1 MSDAPSLAPAANRAA
16 PSPARTH
23 ERYVALDLAR
33 GLAVIGMIYMH
44 LVPTEGA
51 ASLAGHIWTGAGRLI
66 EGKSAALFCLLAGMA
81 WQIQAERSSG
91 SPHFRRYVLRRALA
105 LALAG
110 AAFHAFVWPTE
121 ILLPLALMMVLALTV
136 RRAGPRAIAALA
148 ILLVAAAPLVPA
160 ALGGRVN
167 ADWGPDGTPLAD
179 SAPGWATARY
189 FLLDGS
195 YPVVPWMA
203 FPLVG
208 MLMLGGGLPQLPR
221 ARRWFRIALAIAIP
235 AQFWV
240 RWAGAH
246 QDALG
251 DFAPFLLGTWVPTS
265 VPFVLVA
272 GGTAVAV
279 VAGLA
284 WLYGARRLPSAVL
297 PLAMFGR
304 ASLTHYIM
312 HVCLVIVPLRLIWP
326 EEDWPVRVGALAF
339 ALYVALAL
347 PLTTLWFR
355 HRSHGPLEGAWA
367 RASGRA
373 R

>member
-1 MSDAPSLAPAANRAA
+1 MSAA
-16 PSPARTH
+16 P

-33 GLAVIGMIYMH
+33 GLAVVGMIYMH
-44 LVPTEGA
+44 LVPTEDA
-51 ASLAGHIWTGAGRLI
+51 ASFAGHAWTAAARLL

-110 AAFHAFVWPTE
+110 AAFHALVWPTE

-136 RRAGPRAIAALA
+136 RRAGPRAILALA
-148 ILLVAAAPLVPA
+148 VLLMATAPLVPA
-160 ALGGRVN
+160 LLGERIA

-189 FLLDGS
+189 LLLDGS
-195 YPVVPWMA
+195 YPVVPWLA

-208 MLMLGGGLPQLPR
+208 MLMLAGGLPPVAR
-221 ARRWFRIALAIAIP
+221 ARRWFWIALAIAIP
-235 AQFWV
+235 VQIWV

-246 QDALG
+246 EAALG
-251 DFAPFLLGTWVPTS
+251 DLAPFLLGTWVPTS

-272 GGTAVAV
+272 GGAAVAV
-279 VAGLA
+279 VSGLA
-284 WLYGARRLPSAVL
+284 WLHGANKMPTLVL

-304 ASLTHYIM
+304 ASLTHYIL
-312 HVCLVIVPLRLIWP
+312 HICVVIVPLRMIWP
-326 EEDWPVRVGALAF
+326 EEDWPVRVGTLAF
-339 ALYVALAL
+339 ALYVAVAL
-347 PLTTLWFR
+347 PLTVLWFR
-355 HRSHGPLEGAWA
+355 GRSHGPLEGAWA

>member
-1 MSDAPSLAPAANRAA
+1 VSDA
-16 PSPARTH
+16 H
-23 ERYVALDLAR
+23 ERYMALDLAR
-33 GLAVIGMIYMH
+33 GLAVVGMIYMH

-51 ASLAGHIWTGAGRLI
+51 ASLAGHAWTSAARLI

-81 WQIQAERSSG
+81 WQIQAERSRG

-121 ILLPLALMMVLALTV
+121 ILLPLALMMVLALAV
-136 RRAGPRAIAALA
+136 RRAGARATAALA

-160 ALGGRVN
+160 LLGGRIA

-195 YPVVPWMA
+195 YPVVPWLA
-203 FPLVG
+203 FPLLG
-208 MLMLGGGLPQLPR
+208 MLMLSGGLPPADR
-221 ARRWFRIALAIAIP
+221 ARRWCCIALAIAIP
-235 AQFWV
+235 VQLWV
-240 RWAGAH
+240 RWAGSH
-246 QDALG
+246 VETLG
-251 DFAPFLLGTWVPTS
+251 RLAPFVTATWVPTS

-272 GGTAVAV
+272 GGAAAAIVS
-279 VAGLA
+279 GLA
-284 WLYGARRLPSAVL
+284 WLHGAGKLPSFAM

-304 ASLTHYIM
+304 ASLTHYVLHI
-312 HVCLVIVPLRLIWP
+312 CAVIVPLRMVWP
-326 EEDWPVRVGALAF
+326 EEDWPVRVGASAF
-339 ALYVALAL
+339 VLYVVVAL
-347 PLTTLWFR
+347 PLTVLWFR
-355 HRSHGPLEGAWA
+355 TRSHGPLEGAWA

>member
-1 MSDAPSLAPAANRAA
+1 MSAA
-16 PSPARTH
+16 H

-33 GLAVIGMIYMH
+33 GLAVVGMIYMH

-51 ASLAGHIWTGAGRLI
+51 ASFAGHAWTAAARLL

-81 WQIQAERSSG
+81 WQIQAERSLD
-91 SPHFRRYVLRRALA
+91 SPLFRRYVLRRALA

-136 RRAGPRAIAALA
+136 RRAGPRATLALA
-148 ILLVAAAPLVPA
+148 VLLVAAAPLVPVL
-160 ALGGRVN
+160 LGARIA

-179 SAPGWATARY
+179 SAPGWATARA

-195 YPVVPWMA
+195 YPVVPWLA

-208 MLMLGGGLPQLPR
+208 MLMLKGGLPQVGR
-221 ARRWFRIALAIAIP
+221 ARRWFWIALAVAVPVQI
-235 AQFWV
+235 WV

-246 QDALG
+246 EDALG
-251 DFAPFLLGTWVPTS
+251 DLAPFLTGTWVPTS

-272 GGTAVAV
+272 GGTAAAV
-279 VAGLA
+279 VSGLA
-284 WLYGARRLPSAVL
+284 WLYRARKLPTAVL

-304 ASLTHYIM
+304 ASLTHYIL
-312 HVCLVIVPLRLIWP
+312 HICVVIVPLRLVWP
-326 EEDWPVRVGALAF
+326 DEDWPVRVGALAF
-339 ALYVALAL
+339 ATYLAVAL

-355 HRSHGPLEGAWA
+355 RRSHGPLEGA
-367 RASGRA
+367 
-373 R
+373 